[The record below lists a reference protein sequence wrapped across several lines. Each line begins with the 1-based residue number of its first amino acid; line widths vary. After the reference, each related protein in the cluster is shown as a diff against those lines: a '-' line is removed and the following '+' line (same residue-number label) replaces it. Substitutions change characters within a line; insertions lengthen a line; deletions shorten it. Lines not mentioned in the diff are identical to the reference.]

1 MIRRESAKVFTKEIS
16 SEQHSVCCKPRHYFQ
31 PVERD
36 GFVVTPKYQRMLQKK
51 KKMRKDAVLEFGFSG
66 TEWYVCMWVRSIN
79 TSDQQKWGEEMIPK
93 H

>member
-66 TEWYVCMWVRSIN
+66 TE
-79 TSDQQKWGEEMIPK
+79 
-93 H
+93 